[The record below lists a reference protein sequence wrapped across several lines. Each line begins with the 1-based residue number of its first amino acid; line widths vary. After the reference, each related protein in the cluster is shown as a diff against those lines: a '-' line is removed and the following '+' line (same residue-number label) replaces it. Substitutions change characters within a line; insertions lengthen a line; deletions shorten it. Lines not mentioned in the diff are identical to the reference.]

1 MEYEIRI
8 TDVSPRRVDQ
18 IYLLFK
24 EGEENVTLETIKQI
38 ANHSNAE
45 IFIEVL
51 PSSGCDMP

>member
-24 EGEENVTLETIKQI
+24 EGEENVMLETIKQI

-45 IFIEVL
+45 ISIEVL
-51 PSSGCDMP
+51 PLSGCDMP

>member
-24 EGEENVTLETIKQI
+24 EGEENVMLETIKQI

-45 IFIEVL
+45 ISIEAL